1 MKKKHALDIFLHLV
15 AVVLGIVIIFPLFW
29 VFLSSFKESADILRF
44 PPRVFPG
51 AFRTLEQYRIMLSRL
66 PMLTYLKNTLIF
78 AVGASVL
85 EILFDSMAGY
95 ALARFQFKGKGIIT
109 SLILSAMMLPFVI
122 TMLPLY
128 VEEFK
133 FGLLDTY
140 AGLIIP
146 RAASAYGIFMMR
158 SFFITMPKDLEEA
171 ARVDGMNEFLIY
183 AKIMMPLCKPA
194 IITLFIFNLT
204 ACWNDLLYPLLLTS
218 SSQMRTISSGLAM
231 FVGSR
236 VNEYGPAMAATVAAL
251 LPLFIVFLFSQRFFV
266 EGIAVTG
273 MKE

>member
-1 MKKKHALDIFLHLV
+1 MRRKARSFCLYLFAILM
-15 AVVLGIVIIFPLFW
+15 GIVIIFPLAW

-44 PPRVFPG
+44 PPKVFAG
-51 AFRTLEQYRIMLSRL
+51 TFRTLKQYKIMLSRL
-66 PMLTYLKNTLIF
+66 PMSTYLKNTVIF
-78 AVGASVL
+78 AVGASAL

-95 ALARFQFKGKGIIT
+95 ALARFQFKGKGMVT

-133 FGLLDTY
+133 LGMLDSY

-171 ARVDGMNEFLIY
+171 ARVDGMNEFMIY

-194 IITLFIFNLT
+194 VITLFIFNLT

-251 LPLFIVFLFSQRFFV
+251 LPLFLVFLFLQRFFV